1 MRDWVQWHELYKS
14 NLPLRIRL
22 KLVQSQLKRA
32 LNKASDGP
40 VTILSLFAGD
50 ARDLSGVLSRHARA
64 KDVSAYLIECNSDL
78 VEAGRKKFD
87 DLGLGDQVDFRV
99 ADATDPTSYD
109 GIPPADIVLVCGMLG
124 FVTSETTLDLVRA
137 LRSYLK
143 PDGHLIWTRNL
154 MLRNGAD
161 HTNLFQT
168 LLSENEFDQKRLSKT
183 ALPFFQ
189 KKEDPVFV
197 VGTHQY
203 IGSTL
208 SVPNG
213 PFFAVNDL

>member
-109 GIPPADIVLVCGMLG
+109 DIPPADIVLVCGMLG

-143 PDGHLIWTRNL
+143 PD
-154 MLRNGAD
+154 
-161 HTNLFQT
+161 
-168 LLSENEFDQKRLSKT
+168 K
-183 ALPFFQ
+183 
-189 KKEDPVFV
+189 
-197 VGTHQY
+197 
-203 IGSTL
+203 
-208 SVPNG
+208 
-213 PFFAVNDL
+213 